1 MAEIVKKLGE
11 IDRQLRKSQII
22 NLAAE
27 NAQTVIE
34 SRKFDLLKVYIEL
47 KRYETYLK
55 TIISIIGKQA
65 VAKAEEVVRQTAAP
79 DRQTFEYANAQVHL
93 TTRTTRDFSSDKIW
107 KELDDTIRDLTL
119 KKKEREK
126 YLIANSK
133 TVTLVNEETGE
144 ITQTSDLLKEISKG
158 LTIRL

>member
-11 IDRQLRKSQII
+11 IDRQLRKSEII
-22 NLAAE
+22 NLATE

-34 SRKFDLLKVYIEL
+34 SGKFDLLKVYIEL

-55 TIISIIGKQA
+55 TIISIIGKHA
-65 VAKAEEVVRQTAAP
+65 VVKAGEVVRQTAAP
-79 DRQTFEYANAQVHL
+79 DRLTFEYANAQVHL
-93 TTRTTRDFSSDKIW
+93 TTRTIRDFSSDKRW

>member
-65 VAKAEEVVRQTAAP
+65 VVRQTAAP

-126 YLIANSK
+126 YLIATGK
-133 TVTLVNEETGE
+133 YATVVNEETGE
-144 ITQTSDLLKEISKG
+144 ITQASDLPKVISKG

>member
-47 KRYETYLK
+47 KRYETY
-55 TIISIIGKQA
+55 
-65 VAKAEEVVRQTAAP
+65 
-79 DRQTFEYANAQVHL
+79 
-93 TTRTTRDFSSDKIW
+93 
-107 KELDDTIRDLTL
+107 
-119 KKKEREK
+119 
-126 YLIANSK
+126 
-133 TVTLVNEETGE
+133 
-144 ITQTSDLLKEISKG
+144 
-158 LTIRL
+158 

>member
-65 VAKAEEVVRQTAAP
+65 VAKAEEVVR
-79 DRQTFEYANAQVHL
+79 
-93 TTRTTRDFSSDKIW
+93 
-107 KELDDTIRDLTL
+107 
-119 KKKEREK
+119 
-126 YLIANSK
+126 
-133 TVTLVNEETGE
+133 
-144 ITQTSDLLKEISKG
+144 
-158 LTIRL
+158 